1 MNLEEALQI
10 AVEADSVE
18 SRLDGLNLVHETAC
32 QKTGFPLF
40 TIQHELSPFKALSFI
55 GKSLFFR
62 DLETLRSSR
71 TKKAKIQSL
80 CQSIQLM
87 EDCSDLRNRLPAQA
101 TYDAT
106 IKRFYQEDGYF
117 LNSGEIRSR
126 YAKMFR
132 PLEGNVPEALAE
144 VYASATGAFE
154 CALKELAEVEE
165 FEALGETEE
174 DDFPPLPEKSEL
186 QYHAAKAVANAETA
200 RYIAD
205 IRRQTRR

>member
-40 TIQHELSPFKALSFI
+40 TIQHELSPFKALSSI

-71 TKKAKIQSL
+71 SKKEKVKSL
-80 CQSIQLM
+80 CRSIQLM
-87 EDCSDLRNRLPAQA
+87 QDCSDLRIRLPAEETHKA
-101 TYDAT
+101 A
-106 IKRFYQEDGYF
+106 IKRFYQEDGHF
-117 LNSGEIRSR
+117 LDSGEIRSR

-132 PLEGNVPEALAE
+132 PLEGNVPEALAD
-144 VYASATGAFE
+144 VYAETADAFE
-154 CALKELAEVEE
+154 YALKALAEAEE
-165 FEALGETEE
+165 FEDLGEPLDEGLVP
-174 DDFPPLPEKSEL
+174 FPEQSEL

-200 RYIAD
+200 RCIAD

>member
-40 TIQHELSPFKALSFI
+40 TIQHELSPFKALSSI

-71 TKKAKIQSL
+71 SRKEKIQSL
-80 CQSIQLM
+80 CQSIRLM
-87 EDCSDLRNRLPAQA
+87 QDCSDLRTRLPAEETHKA
-101 TYDAT
+101 A

-117 LNSGEIRSR
+117 LDSGEIRSR

-132 PLEGNVPEALAE
+132 PLEGNVPEALAD
-144 VYASATGAFE
+144 VYAETAGAFE
-154 CALKELAEVEE
+154 YALKALAEVEE
-165 FEALGETEE
+165 FEALGE
-174 DDFPPLPEKSEL
+174 PLDEGLVPFPEKNEL
-186 QYHAAKAVANAETA
+186 QYDAAKAVADAETA
-200 RYIAD
+200 RCIAET
-205 IRRQTRR
+205 RRQTRR